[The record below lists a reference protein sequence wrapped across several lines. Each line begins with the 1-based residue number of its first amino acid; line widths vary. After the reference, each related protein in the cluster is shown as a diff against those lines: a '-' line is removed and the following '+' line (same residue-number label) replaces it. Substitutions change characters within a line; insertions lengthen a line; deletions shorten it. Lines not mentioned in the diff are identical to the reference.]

1 MAYKNEVALITVPL
15 SPAHGKKLTELTAY
29 LKCKS
34 KTQLGKKLLEAT
46 IDEEYK
52 TIENKKRDSE

>member
-15 SPAHGKKLTELTAY
+15 SPVHSKKLNELTVY

-46 IDEEYK
+46 IDEKYK
-52 TIENKKRDSE
+52 IIEKHDSE

>member
-15 SPAHGKKLTELTAY
+15 SPAHSKKLNELTAY

-46 IDEEYK
+46 IDEKYK
-52 TIENKKRDSE
+52 VIEKQDSK